1 MKNLFSSAAALLLGD
16 VTEASV
22 IHDAHLLLTEL
33 GYVRP
38 AGVEPDHETRH
49 RARLL
54 RIAAQFIRIF
64 ELSAPDAPGLV
75 AFGAEIDPATADALH
90 QGSPPVGVS
99 GIGLSLQEA
108 FQGCVGEGIEYLSQL
123 QRAGDVLTAT
133 DRFDP
138 MQALDRHTRELVTA
152 LKPSHE
158 GRGLSWHRAR
168 RLADQAEVLLPVD
181 LCLRRPPALQDFVPP
196 FPLSTGSAAGTS
208 WEGAALHGLLE
219 LIERDAASL
228 WWRGGRRGSVVSPD
242 VEASAQALLRELRA
256 GAATPR
262 RSWLLDITTDI
273 GVPAVTA
280 LSCGPDGFGFAFG
293 LAARRTL
300 QAAARSAVLELCQI
314 ELAHAVVEA
323 KRRERGEAALNAR
336 DRGHLQRATA
346 IDADRCALLQ
356 PASGRTQHIALD
368 DPDPRVGLHLLV
380 RRLGE
385 LGIEVY
391 GLDLTR
397 PHFGVPV
404 ARIIAPGLQAEPSGI
419 MTSRLSAMIA
429 ETGGGE
435 TFTGGIPLI

>member
-1 MKNLFSSAAALLLGD
+1 MKNLFNSAASLLLGD

-22 IHDAHLLLTEL
+22 IHDVHHLLTEL

-38 AGVEPDHETRH
+38 AGVEPDDETRH

-64 ELSAPDAPGLV
+64 ELSAPEAPGLV

-90 QGSPPVGVS
+90 RGSPPVGVS

-108 FQGCVGEGIEYLSQL
+108 FQGCVGEGIEYLSQR
-123 QRAGDVLTAT
+123 QRSGDELTAA
-133 DRFDP
+133 DGIDP
-138 MQALDRHTRELVTA
+138 LQALDRHTRELVTA
-152 LKPSHE
+152 LKPSHA
-158 GRGLSWHRAR
+158 GRGLSWHRAH
-168 RLADQAEVLLPVD
+168 RLSDQVEVLLPAD

-208 WEGAALHGLLE
+208 WRGAALHGLLE

-228 WWRGGRRGSVVSPD
+228 WWRGGRRGRAVPAD

-256 GAATPR
+256 GVATPR

-273 GVPAVTA
+273 GVPAVAA
-280 LSCGPDGFGFAFG
+280 LSCRLDGFGFAFG

-300 QAAARSAVLELCQI
+300 QAAARSALLEMCQI

-323 KRRERGEAALNAR
+323 KRRERGETALNAR

-356 PASGRTQHIALD
+356 PASGRAQHIALND
-368 DPDPRVGLHLLV
+368 ADAALHLIV

-385 LGIEVY
+385 LGIETY

-397 PHFGVPV
+397 PNFGVPV

-419 MTSRLSAMIA
+419 ITSRLSAMIA